1 MMNPEVKEGD
11 KIVLVYM
18 KDEQGM
24 TPGTK
29 GVVTRVTNDPFEEDD
44 LLISVDWENGRNLSI
59 VSAEDMWMLDS
70 EEKETIQEQEEDYA
84 KVLAKTSPFNATA
97 NATSSAMKQALRA
110 YNELGVVDFWPVPLG
125 YVGEYNLPGVSE
137 SDKLRKTKPETQ
149 QRFIQ
154 WYDDVIVN

>member
-59 VSAEDMWMLDS
+59 VSAEDM
-70 EEKETIQEQEEDYA
+70 
-84 KVLAKTSPFNATA
+84 
-97 NATSSAMKQALRA
+97 
-110 YNELGVVDFWPVPLG
+110 
-125 YVGEYNLPGVSE
+125 
-137 SDKLRKTKPETQ
+137 
-149 QRFIQ
+149 
-154 WYDDVIVN
+154 